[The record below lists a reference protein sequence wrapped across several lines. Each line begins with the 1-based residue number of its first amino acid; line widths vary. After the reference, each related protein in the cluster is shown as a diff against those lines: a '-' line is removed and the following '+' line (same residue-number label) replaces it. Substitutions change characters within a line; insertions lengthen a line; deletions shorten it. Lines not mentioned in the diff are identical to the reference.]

1 MLCLEH
7 FWKVYEVHFSL
18 RCGVINHSATLRS
31 HHPGSNW
38 LPNCKTKLH
47 GTQDN
52 INTLDWANN
61 GLMDDCRLIE
71 SSRIFQPFSVSR
83 MNDSQPAL
91 FCSSLEYSLDG
102 WDQCNVLWGCCEYW
116 LSGTLQEMKP
126 FLLVR
131 PWAFAETLDG
141 QAMAGMGS
149 WDFNRELKVKVAH
162 LYPTFTTPWTI
173 QSMEFSR
180 PEYWSS
186 LSLLQGIFPTQGSNL
201 SLLHCR
207 QILYHLSYQG
217 SSN

>member
-1 MLCLEH
+1 MLCLQSTNDALSRTLLESL
-7 FWKVYEVHFSL
+7 WSALLPEMWSNKSFSNTS
-18 RCGVINHSATLRS
+18 R
-31 HHPGSNW
+31 HPGSNW

-71 SSRIFQPFSVSR
+71 SSRIFQPFSVLH

-91 FCSSLEYSLDG
+91 FCSSLEYSLFFVFFFLEYSLDG

-116 LSGTLQEMKP
+116 LSGTLQETKP

-149 WDFNRELKVKVAH
+149 WDFNRELKVKIAH
-162 LYPTFTTPWTI
+162 SCPTLCDPMDYTVHGI
-173 QSMEFSR
+173 
-180 PEYWSS
+180 
-186 LSLLQGIFPTQGSNL
+186 LQA
-201 SLLHCR
+201 R
-207 QILYHLSYQG
+207 ILE
-217 SSN
+217 